1 MKTFSQFILEEIND
15 PTLETVFGSHSLNEQ
30 FNFKNASPETA
41 LPMYQQEAISLENY
55 TNDETTENIAS
66 YFDGIDPVLDEILQ
80 NTKLT
85 NQALEGIIQILP
97 ALAGGAGGG
106 AQTPPPM
113 SMPQSPPSFGGG
125 MGGNS
130 NQNNMQS
137 SEGIPQIP
145 RIRQQF
151 LMTA

>member
-1 MKTFSQFILEEIND
+1 
-15 PTLETVFGSHSLNEQ
+15 
-30 FNFKNASPETA
+30 
-41 LPMYQQEAISLENY
+41 MYQQEAISLENY